1 MAKLP
6 SVTAAAVTAAAANA
20 DTTHPADFL
29 TLDEVQPTLDL
40 AAGYDFRRDESY
52 QYRVPGAHFVFV
64 AEGRISGRSPSRGR
78 AEAVSGDLLC
88 FPFADCNEYAVHA
101 PTRYY
106 EAHVQ
111 LAPPPRNRLALW
123 LDGIGPLP
131 LCVRMGAAAP
141 RMRAVFD
148 RFCLELGQPGP
159 VHRARVTAGLWEML
173 ALIAEVAP
181 AAGPDKRRD
190 AAAHG
195 LDHWQRARQQLGG
208 GFAQDLPIADLAA
221 ECGMSVDHFIRGFR
235 ARFGISPGQYRL
247 REKLRQA
254 AHLLR
259 SGDEAIKSI
268 AHAVGFADAYSF
280 TRAFRGHF
288 GVLPSDL
295 RAGRAELPPGG
306 PGEPDLPPMNR
317 HVVPPEAGGA
327 FYEKFMPRR

>member
-1 MAKLP
+1 M
-6 SVTAAAVTAAAANA
+6 TAEPVDPAAY
-20 DTTHPADFL
+20 L

-40 AAGYDFRRDESY
+40 AAGYHFRADQAH
-52 QYRVPGAHFVFV
+52 QYRVPGAHFVYV
-64 AEGRISGRSPSRGR
+64 AEGRISGRSPTRGR

-101 PTRYY
+101 PTSYY

-111 LAPPPRNRLALW
+111 LAPPPRNRHGLW

-131 LCVRMGAAAP
+131 LCVRMGEAAP

-159 VHRARVTAGLWEML
+159 MHRARVTAGLWEML

-181 AAGPDKRRD
+181 AATAPVAKAAKS
-190 AAAHG
+190 AAAAPH
-195 LDHWQRARQQLGG
+195 LDHWQRARQRLGED
-208 GFAQDLPIADLAA
+208 FAHDLPVQDLASA
-221 ECGMSVDHFIRGFR
+221 CGMSVDHFIRGFR
-235 ARFGISPGQYRL
+235 ARFAIAPGHYRM

-259 SGDEAIKSI
+259 GGDQPIKAI

-288 GVLPSDL
+288 GVLPSDV
-295 RAGRAELPPGG
+295 RAGRAQLPPGG
-306 PGEPDLPPMNR
+306 TPDPGDAMPFNR
-317 HVVPPEAGGA
+317 HVIPPDAGGG
-327 FYEKFMPRR
+327 FYEKYVPRR